1 MENMKDNIKIQLAR
15 SQEVQWP
22 HERKRQVF
30 RKMELKVGRSRPR
43 NISRRINA
51 QG

>member
-1 MENMKDNIKIQLAR
+1 MNTIWRAR
-15 SQEVQWP
+15 KKCSGFMNA
-22 HERKRQVF
+22 KRQVF